1 MNRYPKKERCRV
13 VERKLKRE
21 GKANQTP
28 LVSIISTEKREK
40 EEKSLFLCRTET
52 RRAGRSLCC
61 PHFTLCPM
69 RKRIIHILSSSFRR
83 ATNRDRREIL
93 NETRREI
100 EREKGRE
107 EGNERAKQTNGI
119 RLDGGGQRWADRGGA
134 GRGKWWICF
143 TFHGGAIVPYYPAWL
158 VDDAGKLP
166 RGVPIIPR
174 HNSLIRELR
183 ESRPRML
190 RRPSSCNVPCVP
202 PFFPFFFPLP
212 LHPYTLYNKRAHVA
226 SIYEASF
233 SAMDTGIGRRPA
245 VKFILLTW
253 AATMIAASFSVFPRP
268 ICIIVQGLAFI
279 RLETR
284 ICFTE

>member
-1 MNRYPKKERCRV
+1 MSLSTCFSTSPSPRSNEKPLTNPRRNEAETRLQFQCNEVISRRCTFIRPNRAKLVIAPIITRGSVISDRCDYYKWGEIFSSFFLITMNRYPKKERCRV
-13 VERKLKRE
+13 VERKLKKE

-93 NETRREI
+93 NETRGEI

-143 TFHGGAIVPYYPAWL
+143 TFHGGAIVPYYPA
-158 VDDAGKLP
+158 
-166 RGVPIIPR
+166 
-174 HNSLIRELR
+174 
-183 ESRPRML
+183 
-190 RRPSSCNVPCVP
+190 
-202 PFFPFFFPLP
+202 
-212 LHPYTLYNKRAHVA
+212 
-226 SIYEASF
+226 
-233 SAMDTGIGRRPA
+233 
-245 VKFILLTW
+245 
-253 AATMIAASFSVFPRP
+253 
-268 ICIIVQGLAFI
+268 
-279 RLETR
+279 
-284 ICFTE
+284 

>member
-13 VERKLKRE
+13 VERKLKKE

-100 EREKGRE
+100 ERERE
-107 EGNERAKQTNGI
+107 R
-119 RLDGGGQRWADRGGA
+119 
-134 GRGKWWICF
+134 RGKRKSE
-143 TFHGGAIVPYYPAWL
+143 T
-158 VDDAGKLP
+158 
-166 RGVPIIPR
+166 
-174 HNSLIRELR
+174 
-183 ESRPRML
+183 
-190 RRPSSCNVPCVP
+190 
-202 PFFPFFFPLP
+202 
-212 LHPYTLYNKRAHVA
+212 NKRNK
-226 SIYEASF
+226 
-233 SAMDTGIGRRPA
+233 TRR
-245 VKFILLTW
+245 
-253 AATMIAASFSVFPRP
+253 R
-268 ICIIVQGLAFI
+268 
-279 RLETR
+279 R
-284 ICFTE
+284 TEMGGPWRSRAR